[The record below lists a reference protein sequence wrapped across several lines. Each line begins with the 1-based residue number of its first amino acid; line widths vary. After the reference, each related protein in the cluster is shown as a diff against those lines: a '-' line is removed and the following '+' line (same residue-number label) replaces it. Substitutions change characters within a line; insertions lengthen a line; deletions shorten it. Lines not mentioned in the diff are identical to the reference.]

1 MFRGLDKEYYGTC
14 DEENKIKN
22 DQESKQRKFSDN
34 SDNKEKINNNKNK
47 RNKPFNYPN

>member
-1 MFRGLDKEYYGTC
+1 MPLSNSDSC

-22 DQESKQRKFSDN
+22 YQESIHRKN
-34 SDNKEKINNNKNK
+34 SSNPDNKGKINNNKNK